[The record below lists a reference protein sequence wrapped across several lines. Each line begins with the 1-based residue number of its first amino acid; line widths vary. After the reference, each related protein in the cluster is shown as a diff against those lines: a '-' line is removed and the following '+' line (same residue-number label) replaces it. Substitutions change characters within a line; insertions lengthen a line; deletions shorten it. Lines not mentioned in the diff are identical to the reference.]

1 MFIINQTDATRF
13 SKPLNLKVKTAAL
26 NIQSMNI
33 PYQIPITPSLH
44 MYTNRYANP
53 MRKVHMENT
62 DTAMV
67 NLASREAL
75 RVWGMV
81 NAKGHTSMAILWAV
95 IRQP

>member
-1 MFIINQTDATRF
+1 
-13 SKPLNLKVKTAAL
+13 
-26 NIQSMNI
+26 
-33 PYQIPITPSLH
+33 
-44 MYTNRYANP
+44 

-81 NAKGHTSMAILWAV
+81 NASGHTSMAMLWAV
-95 IRQP
+95 ISSWDSLNACSDSR